1 MVYFHIFFYP
11 VDIRMVHIGK
21 WRNFE
26 KIGKHKFMLRIHYKG
41 IHQKFW
47 DKFISHLPEKAYFTD
62 KNTKITF
69 SAEKIQTLEEFKKS
83 HGSVLSYHDCLSFF
97 KQIGKQILALE
108 IDGITIPYFTLHDFV
123 VIDGQYF
130 LFMNTD
136 KLFPIDKNNKIRID
150 TPFDKDICP
159 FFSPELK
166 IIDTIPSEIYFTSS
180 LFSLAKLTIFLLTNE
195 FKISEEMKK
204 KGLFWNQIDEGC
216 VGDSDADDGV
226 CCEILLLGSIFY
238 TKLYWA
244 LKRCLYKNPKKRY
257 FLII

>member
-1 MVYFHIFFYP
+1 MVL
-11 VDIRMVHIGK
+11 IGK

-26 KIGKHKFMLRIHYKG
+26 KIGKNKYMLHIHKSQIHHKG
-41 IHQKFW
+41 KHQQFW
-47 DKFISHLPEKAYFTD
+47 EHFISYLPENAYFTD

-83 HGSVLSYHDCLSFF
+83 QASLLSYHDCFSFF

-108 IDGITIPYFTLHDFV
+108 VSGISIPYFAISDFV
-123 VIDGQYF
+123 VIDSKYF

-136 KLFPIDKNNKIRID
+136 KLFPINDNNKIRID
-150 TPFDKDICP
+150 TPFDKDIHR

-166 IIDTIPSEIYFTSS
+166 IIDTIPSEIYFTSG
-180 LFSLAKLTIFLLTNE
+180 LFSLAKLIIFLLTNE
-195 FKISEEMKK
+195 FKITEEMKK
-204 KGLFWNQIDEGC
+204 KGLFWNQMNEEV
-216 VGDSDADDGV
+216 VGDDDDDGV
-226 CCEILLLGSIFY
+226 CGEILLLESIFH

-244 LKRCLYKNPKKRY
+244 LKRCLYKKPKKRY

>member
-1 MVYFHIFFYP
+1 
-11 VDIRMVHIGK
+11 MVHIGK
-21 WRNFE
+21 RRNFE

-62 KNTKITF
+62 KNTQITF
-69 SAEKIQTLEEFKKS
+69 PAEKIQTLEEFKKS
-83 HGSVLSYHDCLSFF
+83 HGSVLSYHDCFSFF

-123 VIDGQYF
+123 VIDGKYF

-136 KLFPIDKNNKIRID
+136 KLFSINKNNKIRID
-150 TPFDKDICP
+150 TPFDKDIDQ

-216 VGDSDADDGV
+216 VGDDDDGV